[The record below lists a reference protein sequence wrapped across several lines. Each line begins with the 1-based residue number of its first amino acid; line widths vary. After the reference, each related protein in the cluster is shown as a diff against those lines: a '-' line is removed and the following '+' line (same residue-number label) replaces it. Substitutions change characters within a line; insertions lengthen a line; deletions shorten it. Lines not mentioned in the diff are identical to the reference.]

1 MKSYIWT
8 LPTRVFHWSLAIG
21 FTTAYILGDFDKFE
35 NLHFAFGAFVG
46 ALILFRI
53 VFGIFGP
60 RYSNFKDFPI
70 APENQKAFIKGYF
83 SRAKNHVGHNPAAA
97 VVMLLIL
104 LIGLICSISGY
115 LLYATENNILG
126 FAIQEDLLE
135 EVHEVL
141 ANIFLGLVGAHLL
154 GVLADTLFHRKTGT
168 LQSIFTGYK
177 NIEARNVKLNAF
189 HKYFVLL
196 WVIVPIYLFFL
207 AYNLPIN
214 DNKTTKQNSEH
225 YEDNDD

>member
-46 ALILFRI
+46 TLILFRI

-60 RYSNFKDFPI
+60 RYSNFNDFPI
-70 APENQKAFIKGYF
+70 GPEHQKGFIKNYF
-83 SRAKNHVGHNPAAA
+83 SRSKNHVGHNPAAA
-97 VVMLLIL
+97 VVILLIL

-115 LLYATENNILG
+115 LLYATENNTLG

-154 GVLADTLFHRKTGT
+154 GILADTLFHRKTGT

-196 WVIVPIYLFFL
+196 WIIVPIYLFFL

-214 DNKTTKQNSEH
+214 DNETNKQNSEH
-225 YEDNDD
+225 YEDYND

>member
-21 FTTAYILGDFDKFE
+21 FTIAYILGDFNKFE

-46 ALILFRI
+46 TLILFRFI
-53 VFGIFGP
+53 FGIFGP

-70 APENQKAFIKGYF
+70 GPKHQKGFIKNYF
-83 SRAKNHVGHNPAAA
+83 SQAKNHIGHNPAAA

-104 LIGLICSISGY
+104 LIGLFCSISGY
-115 LLYATENNILG
+115 LLYATENNMLR

-141 ANIFLGLVGAHLL
+141 ANIFLVSVGAHLL
-154 GVLADTLFHRKTGT
+154 GILADSLLHRKTGT

-177 NIEARNVKLNAF
+177 NIEARNAKLNTF

-214 DNKTTKQNSEH
+214 DNETTKQNSEH
-225 YEDNDD
+225 YEDDDD